1 MVNVTP
7 KQYDH
12 DHMNAPMLP
21 APLAQLL
28 PSTLRSL
35 AVGALYRRG
44 EHLFSIGAKPEWMF
58 YVVSGEIML
67 ERSGAHGEHV
77 VLQRRRH
84 GFVSEASLLVDS
96 YHCDALAVEE
106 STVIKLPIEA
116 LRQQLDQDARFNA
129 SWMQTLNRE
138 IMHLRMQCERLSL
151 HSVQEKVIHLIQT
164 EGQNGHYAIPSGV
177 KTLAGELGVSHEA
190 LYRSI
195 AELKK
200 AGSLKRADDALVLL
214 PVKSQ

>member
-1 MVNVTP
+1 VVNVEP
-7 KQYDH
+7 KQYDR
-12 DHMNAPMLP
+12 DHMNAPILP

-28 PSTLRSL
+28 PSALRAS

-44 EHLFSIGAKPEWMF
+44 EHLFSLGAQPLWMF

-67 ERSGAHGEHV
+67 ERSGVHGEHV
-77 VLQRRRH
+77 VLQRRRQ
-84 GFVSEASLLVDS
+84 GFVSEASLLVDA
-96 YHCDALAVEE
+96 YHCDAIALEE
-106 STVIKLPIEA
+106 STVIKLPITA
-116 LRQQLDQDARFNA
+116 LRQQLQEDARFNA

-138 IMHLRMQCERLSL
+138 IMHLRVQCQRLSL

-164 EGQNGHYAIPSGV
+164 EGHNGRYPIPTGV

-190 LYRSI
+190 LYRCI

-200 AGSLKRADDALVLL
+200 KGALERTDDALVLK
-214 PVKSQ
+214 PT

>member
-1 MVNVTP
+1 MVNVIP
-7 KQYDH
+7 KQYDR
-12 DHMNAPMLP
+12 DHMNSLILP

-28 PSTLRSL
+28 PASLRDL

-44 EHLFSIGAKPEWMF
+44 EHLFSNCAKPEWMF
-58 YVVSGEIML
+58 YVVAGEIML

-77 VLQRRRH
+77 VLQRRRE
-84 GFVSEASLLVDS
+84 GFVSEASLLVDA
-96 YHCDALAVEE
+96 YHCDAVALEE
-106 STVIKLPIEA
+106 STLIKLPITA
-116 LRQQLDQDARFNA
+116 LRQQLQEDARFNA

-138 IMHLRMQCERLSL
+138 IMHLRTQCQRLSF
-151 HSVQEKVIHLIQT
+151 HSVQEKIIHLIQT
-164 EGQNGHYAIPSGV
+164 EGHNGRYPIPTGV

-200 AGSLKRADDALVLL
+200 SGALERTDEALILTPKKR
-214 PVKSQ
+214 